1 MVYIK
6 FPTISK
12 LNASTTTLSSQGQ
25 IPEPYKLANH
35 KIYFNSVVLLTY
47 TEDQENLK
55 TYPNAKR
62 TINHRKKQKLTYKM
76 SNNYKNFIQIEADDE
91 KDNPFS
97 KVTKTR
103 GFGHVSVTS
112 EKSSNRNRQRQ
123 YSFNNGSKSRSQ
135 KSSTSS
141 DKEIRRA
148 QTIHK
153 TTSAFATNSNVFSS
167 KSSNENS
174 ESSNKS
180 DEQLI
185 MSYQNMIAATESV
198 RIEDKIEQARKTR
211 IRSAEEENERN
222 QAIKRHQESYKNARN
237 VFSRK
242 NSASTAKRNPNG
254 PTPYGLN
261 RKDSGRALVGQA
273 QKKEYR
279 NSISEKIQPVLDED
293 EDEARQNFN
302 SFSPV
307 KQHTKRTTT
316 TSTTNKITTST
327 LGRQDRNLEFAAR
340 TLDFYDSLSTESKND
355 NENEKQHVIKTNL
368 STSNGNYFQENKNRS
383 KTTLTAADV
392 NRDQYRKQRRNFSV
406 SDRDDQVCA
415 FGAAPIRSNC
425 RTLFP
430 EKYFLFLFF
439 VVLLIF

>member
-62 TINHRKKQKLTYKM
+62 INHRKKLNTKM

-112 EKSSNRNRQRQ
+112 EKLSSNRNRQRQ
-123 YSFNNGSKSRSQ
+123 YSFNNGGSKSH
-135 KSSTSS
+135 STSS

-153 TTSAFATNSNVFSS
+153 TTSANVFSS
-167 KSSNENS
+167 TNENS

-180 DEQLI
+180 DELI

-293 EDEARQNFN
+293 EDEARQN
-302 SFSPV
+302 SFVSPV
-307 KQHTKRTTT
+307 KQQTKRT
-316 TSTTNKITTST
+316 TTNKITTST

-355 NENEKQHVIKTNL
+355 NEKQHVIKTNL

-383 KTTLTAADV
+383 KTTLTSADV

-415 FGAAPIRSNC
+415 FGAAPIQSNC
-425 RTLFP
+425 RMLFP
-430 EKYFLFLFF
+430 EKNFLYFYFSLFS
-439 VVLLIF
+439 